1 MSIYKN
7 KILFDNKFHHKFFN
21 EFAKN
26 ITRRKKKQVTPKVF
40 QKLLSLMLGRKVKIA
55 SVSSQLYDVLATH

>member
-1 MSIYKN
+1 MPVSIYKN

-26 ITRRKKKQVTPKVF
+26 ITRRKKKASYTKGISKVIVPYAWKKGQNSF
-40 QKLLSLMLGRKVKIA
+40 
-55 SVSSQLYDVLATH
+55 SQ